1 MLIPSTRLIL
11 WATLLVPLA
20 LAGPLSP
27 ILARYGWL
35 YFACLVVVAL
45 VDGVLAV
52 TRRALATIALPP
64 IVRLSRRRQGSIP
77 IRIDVQH
84 LRPENVRVG
93 LPLPPGLATET
104 DYLDVEMPPDSGSA
118 NVAWECKALHRGQY
132 RLDHAYLEMA
142 SALGLWSV
150 RSVSDCDCELRIYPD
165 LSLERSRLAS
175 LFLNRD
181 GYGMH
186 SQRTVGQGREFER
199 LRDYLP
205 GDSYGDIH
213 WKATA
218 RRGRPVTK
226 LFQIERTQE
235 VVVAVDSSR
244 LTGRK
249 MGEDPLLERFLTT
262 ALVLGQVAH
271 HQGDQFGLITF
282 NSKVTNFVRPG
293 SGHAHYGVCR
303 DAIYTSQ
310 PVCESPDFDELF
322 AFVRQRMARRSLLV
336 ILTDLSDPMIAE
348 GFCES
353 VRLVCR
359 HHLVLVVMIQP
370 DGAAPLFEGDAVQT
384 TDEIYEHLGG
394 HIRWQK
400 LCETQQQLHHQGI
413 TMRFV
418 RKELLTNEAISQ
430 YMNIKARQSL

>member
-20 LAGPLSP
+20 LAGSLSP
-27 ILARYGWL
+27 VLEKYGWIFL
-35 YFACLVVVAL
+35 GGGVAL
-45 VDGVLAV
+45 VLFDAALAV
-52 TRRALATIALPP
+52 GRRALATVSLPSV
-64 IVRLSRRRQGSIP
+64 VRLSRRRRGTIP

-84 LRPENVRVG
+84 LRPGYVRIG
-93 LPLPPGLATET
+93 LPLPVGIATET
-104 DYLDVEMPPDSGSA
+104 DYLDVELPSDSESA
-118 NVAWECKALHRGQY
+118 AVTWECEAMHRGLY
-132 RLDHAYLEMA
+132 RIKHAYLEMA
-142 SALGLWSV
+142 SPMGLWSV
-150 RSVSDCDCELRIYPD
+150 RSVSDCDCEFRVYPD
-165 LSLERSRLAS
+165 LALERSRLAA

-186 SQRTVGQGREFER
+186 SQRTIGQGREFER

-218 RRGRPVTK
+218 RRGHPVTK

-235 VVVAVDSSR
+235 VVVAVDASR
-244 LTGRK
+244 LTGRM
-249 MGEDPLLERFLTT
+249 MGQDPLLERFLTT

-271 HQGDQFGLITF
+271 HQGDQFGLVTF
-282 NSKVTNFVRPG
+282 DSKVTNFVSPG
-293 SGHAHYGVCR
+293 RGHGHYGVCR
-303 DAIYTSQ
+303 DAIYTTQ
-310 PVCESPDFDELF
+310 PVCESPDFNELF
-322 AFVRQRMARRSLLV
+322 AFIRQRMSRRSLVV

-348 GFCES
+348 SFYES

-370 DGAAPLFEGDAVQT
+370 DGVSPLFEGAAVET
-384 TDEIYEHLGG
+384 TDEIYERLGG
-394 HIRWQK
+394 HVRWQN
-400 LCETQQQLHHQGI
+400 LRETQQQLHHQGI

-418 RKELLTNEAISQ
+418 REERLTNEVVSQ